1 MKLPTMIILSIAIC
15 SLTAAM
21 ALAKTQQAGRSTA
34 PAPKLTLRPKLKEMF
49 PQEQVRLCVES
60 TVRVAFRRLVWQRR
74 PHQDST
80 LAVPAS
86 NSIRCRLYT
95 APTKPGWDR
104 VTVRFKNQKKVA
116 ADWTITI
123 VPAPANP

>member
-1 MKLPTMIILSIAIC
+1 MKLSTVILLTLAIC
-15 SLTAAM
+15 GLTAAM
-21 ALAKTQQAGRSTA
+21 ALARNQQAGRSTA

-60 TVRVAFRRLVWQRR
+60 TARVAFRRLVWQRR
-74 PHQDST
+74 PHQDSK

-95 APTKPGWDR
+95 APTQPGWDR
-104 VTVRFKNQKKVA
+104 VTIRFKNQKRVV

>member
-1 MKLPTMIILSIAIC
+1 MKLPTVILLTLAIC
-15 SLTAAM
+15 GLTAAM
-21 ALAKTQQAGRSTA
+21 APAKNQQAGQSAT
-34 PAPKLTLRPKLKEMF
+34 PVPKLTIRPKLKEMF

-74 PHQDST
+74 PHQDSK
-80 LAVPAS
+80 LSVPAS

-95 APTKPGWDR
+95 APTNSGWDR
-104 VTVRFKNQKKVA
+104 VTIRFKDQKQVA